1 MKSGFIAIVGRSNVG
16 KSTLMNALIG
26 TKIAAVTPKPH
37 TTRHAIQGVL
47 DDERG
52 QIVFVDTP
60 GMFKQAHSKLT
71 GKLTQKIK
79 DSLQGVDG
87 VIYMVDPTREIGDEE
102 KWMMALLKNITL
114 PKILVI
120 NKCDLPKREQT
131 YKEWYQDLSSDFTQT
146 IEISALKFKHLRSL
160 VDVLFEV
167 LPEGELIYTDG
178 QKTNVDSNFWI
189 AEVIREKVFLTTEQ
203 EVPYTVHVEVDNIEK
218 KPDVIVISARILTTE
233 KHYKGMLIGQ
243 NGQKIKEI
251 GQMARQELET
261 SLNKKVFLELEV
273 GVDPHWLEKFE

>member
-1 MKSGFIAIVGRSNVG
+1 
-16 KSTLMNALIG
+16 
-26 TKIAAVTPKPH
+26 
-37 TTRHAIQGVL
+37 
-47 DDERG
+47 
-52 QIVFVDTP
+52 
-60 GMFKQAHSKLT
+60 
-71 GKLTQKIK
+71 
-79 DSLQGVDG
+79 
-87 VIYMVDPTREIGDEE
+87 
-102 KWMMALLKNITL
+102 
-114 PKILVI
+114 
-120 NKCDLPKREQT
+120 
-131 YKEWYQDLSSDFTQT
+131 
-146 IEISALKFKHLRSL
+146 LKFKHLRSL

-261 SLNKKVFLELEV
+261 SLNKKSLL
-273 GVDPHWLEKFE
+273 GIGSGR